1 VNEDLQVTAS
11 PKQTPIVQRHDF
23 EDTTN
28 ACVPATSE
36 IRGRAREIRFGSR
49 TARSGPIQTNHPAE
63 AKCNSVLKT
72 LSYLHGKCEIKSNQL
87 MLPVN
92 ASGCSNPTRPPVQQ
106 ASVIFPLGILPSYSL
121 CPSDSS
127 KSCYMPIQQGLES
140 TTGREPAQQI
150 SVMPPDSSTP
160 VSSLHSSPCMLHD
173 GVLTACSQSSASYSQ
188 PLLPHYPLRGGSSSN
203 FSTPSGTGTIALF
216 VQICIVLALFHHVW
230 SIPSKHPP
238 LTATKFPPPCISRVP
253 HTLQK

>member
-1 VNEDLQVTAS
+1 MRICRSQQARSRHLLYKGTTLKIRRMHVFPRLARYEDVQEKSGSEAGPPDQGLYRRTIQ
-11 PKQTPIVQRHDF
+11 PKQ
-23 EDTTN
+23 N
-28 ACVPATSE
+28 A
-36 IRGRAREIRFGSR
+36 
-49 TARSGPIQTNHPAE
+49 
-63 AKCNSVLKT
+63 T
-72 LSYLHGKCEIKSNQL
+72 LSSRPLRICMGSVKMNSNKF

-160 VSSLHSSPCMLHD
+160 VSSLHSSPCILHD